1 MPKSFNYIIVGAGS
15 AGCVLANRL
24 SEDSAVRVLLLEAG
38 PRDQHPLIHIPGGM
52 LPMAR
57 KSMFSWLYRT
67 VPQRHLNG
75 RVLTDRR
82 GKVLGGSS
90 AINGMVYCR
99 GAPSDYDRWAVAGNS
114 GWSYAELLPYFKRAE
129 CHELGESAYH
139 GGSGPLRVS
148 RSKVTH
154 PLARAWI
161 AAGIE
166 AGYPYNDD
174 INGLEREG
182 FGPADATV
190 WHGRRFSTATAY
202 LRPAVRRANLTVLPD
217 ALATRIHFAGQRAVG
232 ISYLKN
238 GAVTQVNCD
247 GEIILSGGV
256 FHSPH
261 LLMLSGIGDGDRLRT
276 YGIAP
281 VVELKGVGQNLQ
293 DHFACTIQVRCP
305 QPISH
310 LRHFSL
316 GAKMVAA
323 LQYAV
328 VRDGPLWHPPFEAT
342 AVVRSG
348 PEAPEADIK
357 YHFVPAMYLQ
367 NGRTIVQEHG
377 FTAHPSLQRPESIGE
392 LTLGSADPTVP
403 PLINPNYLA
412 AEQDRRAMRNSIRI
426 AREVIAQ
433 EAFDPFRGL
442 ELYPGNDVRTDNE
455 LDAYLRTAGEGD
467 MHATGTCKMGSD
479 SLAVVDDQ
487 LKVRG
492 VNGLRVVD
500 ASIMPRVVSGNTN
513 APTIMIA
520 EKAADLILGN
530 PAPPR

>member
-1 MPKSFNYIIVGAGS
+1 M
-15 AGCVLANRL
+15 LANRL
-24 SEDSAVRVLLLEAG
+24 SEDPAARVLLVEAG
-38 PRDQHPLIHIPGGM
+38 PPDRHPLIHMPGGM

-57 KSMFSWLYRT
+57 RSLFSWVYRT

-75 RVLTDRR
+75 RVLADRR

-90 AINGMVYCR
+90 AINGMVCCR
-99 GAPSDYDRWAVAGNS
+99 GARSDYDGWAEAGNH
-114 GWSYAELLPYFKRAE
+114 GWSYADVLPYFKRAE

-139 GGSGPLRVS
+139 GGSDPLRVS

-161 AAGIE
+161 EAGVE

-174 INGLEREG
+174 INGLERDG

-190 WHGRRFSTATAY
+190 WHGRRFSTARAY
-202 LRPAVRRANLTVLPD
+202 LRPAAGRPNLSVLTD
-217 ALATRIHFAGQRAVG
+217 ALATRIHFAGLRAVG
-232 ISYLKN
+232 VSYLKN
-238 GAVTQVNCD
+238 GVVAQVHCD

-261 LLMLSGIGDGDRLRT
+261 LLMLSGVGDGDHLRA

-293 DHFACTIQVRCP
+293 DHFACTVQVRCP

-316 GAKMVAA
+316 GAKIVAA

-328 VRDGPLWHPPFEAT
+328 LRDGPLWHPPFEAT

-357 YHFVPAMYLQ
+357 YHFVPAMYLH
-367 NGRTIVQEHG
+367 NGRKIIQEHG
-377 FTAHPSLQRPESIGE
+377 FLAHPALQRPESTGE
-392 LTLGSADPTVP
+392 VTLASANPTVP
-403 PLINPNYLA
+403 PLIDPNYLA
-412 AEQDRRAMRNSIRI
+412 ADQGRRAMRSAIRI

-433 EAFDPFRGL
+433 KAFDPYRGA
-442 ELYPGNDVRTDNE
+442 ELFPGPEIRTDAE
-455 LDAYLRTAGEGD
+455 LDAYLRAAGEGD
-467 MHATGTCKMGSD
+467 MHAAGTCKMGND
-479 SLAVVDDQ
+479 PLAVVDDG
-487 LKVRG
+487 LRVHG
-492 VNGLRVVD
+492 VEGLRVVD
-500 ASIMPRVVSGNTN
+500 ASIMPRVISGNTN

-520 EKAADLILGN
+520 EKASDLIRGKQVLPSEHTDNNAWKGSDQ
-530 PAPPR
+530 